1 MKVDLLLTRVEAIVA
16 RADSI
21 DALSRDA
28 MAVVAEAIPADRR
41 TLFVLDTANMS
52 LRSALADGLGREI
65 IVPLRIGVI
74 GSAILRRRPMRV
86 GDAYQHPFFSP
97 DIDTSL
103 GFRTRSLLVA
113 PLLSRTTGRALGG
126 IEMLNK
132 IGGDFTVD
140 DANQL
145 VEAAAR
151 LARWIEDGT
160 LYAAGVEADCIAM
173 RNTLHCERASVFA
186 LEQRTSR
193 LVALYAD
200 GDDGRVLSLNMRLGI
215 AGLVAITSLPVLLD
229 DAWSDT
235 RFDRSVDTR
244 TGYRT
249 RSMLSVATREA
260 SGHANGVI
268 QLINATGGRFDAAQM
283 ALLEAVGERLAA
295 GIARLAVPSEP
306 VEQ

>member
-1 MKVDLLLTRVEAIVA
+1 MDSDSLLSQIERLAEE
-16 RADSI
+16 ADSM
-21 DALSRDA
+21 DALSSEA
-28 MAVVAEAIPADRR
+28 MAIVAEAIPADRR
-41 TLFVLDTANMS
+41 TLFVLDAANMS
-52 LRSALADGLGREI
+52 LRSAFADGLGREI

-86 GDAYQHPFFSP
+86 SDAYEHPYFCP

-113 PLLSRTTGRALGG
+113 PMLARTTGRALGG

-132 IGGDFTVD
+132 IGGDFTSD
-140 DANQL
+140 DAAEL
-145 VEAAAR
+145 ASAAAR
-151 LARWIEDGT
+151 LARWIEDDT
-160 LYAAGVEADCIAM
+160 LYAAGVEAECIAM

-186 LEQRTSR
+186 LEPRTSR

-215 AGLVAITSLPVLLD
+215 AGLVAITALPVLLD

-249 RSMLSVATREA
+249 RSMLCAPTREP

-268 QLINATGGRFDAAQM
+268 QLINAAGGRFNASQM
-283 ALLEAVGERLAA
+283 ALLEAMGQPLSR
-295 GIARLAVPSEP
+295 GIARLATQADAT
-306 VEQ
+306 EQ